1 MAQQQQNPEAIDP
14 NIRAIL
20 AGHQQQLDLVA
31 RQYQHQAQRED
42 AKQRI
47 KIKDRFINE
56 QKNLI
61 TQCDGS
67 SLRAVREWLR
77 QIAAAQF
84 RGPVGQE
91 CG

>member
-1 MAQQQQNPEAIDP
+1 MAQQQQNPDAIDP

-20 AGHQQQLDLVA
+20 AGHQQQLDLA
-31 RQYQHQAQRED
+31 GRQYQQQAQRED

-47 KIKDRFINE
+47 NIIDRFINE

-67 SLRAVREWLR
+67 TL
-77 QIAAAQF
+77 
-84 RGPVGQE
+84 
-91 CG
+91 